1 MKKKLTIHETIFK
14 KNLGKYLIEDEVV
27 MNWNILKK
35 CMLMLILG
43 AMVHLTWIIWKSF
56 ILFTPTL
63 WPWVNLPLLKSQ
75 LMLNSFFLVLL
86 ICLIW
91 PCYVWSNK
99 RWVKVILPYLA
110 VGLFVIAL
118 CREGYLIGILSPATL
133 ISYISLVTVGLV
145 LLPRVIVYSAFIPAT
160 LYLIGCSYFSYLGV
174 LDYAPLFQINN
185 ESYSNL
191 FWILSMLFF
200 MVPIL
205 GTCLALFEILLSQWR
220 HRERLIQKLSQIDPL
235 TNLFNRRRI
244 NQCLEQLGQKTDE
257 SYALIL
263 LDLDHFKQ
271 INDQY
276 GHHKGDEALIKVSNI
291 LNQNLRD
298 HDVVGRFGGEEFIL
312 ILHHST
318 LTQAQHI
325 AERCRQAIQ
334 NIQLQDDDGQTI
346 LVTASFG
353 IAISTTE
360 LRPQQLL
367 SRADKALYEAKACG
381 RNIVKTYSA
390 HSSPILLT
398 EI

>member
-1 MKKKLTIHETIFK
+1 ME
-14 KNLGKYLIEDEVV
+14 
-27 MNWNILKK
+27 
-35 CMLMLILG
+35 
-43 AMVHLTWIIWKSF
+43 
-56 ILFTPTL
+56 
-63 WPWVNLPLLKSQ
+63 
-75 LMLNSFFLVLL
+75 
-86 ICLIW
+86 
-91 PCYVWSNK
+91 